1 MTTALSNNLNELDLL
16 LQDLSA
22 ARYSGHVERK
32 ETVTETRSFS
42 SHTEFQDLSESIV
55 PPTPPERTKS
65 SKSSASLGKFL
76 DGPDPA
82 TALHAVE
89 RSRTEK
95 SNTVVTDAGNEES
108 RWEYMGFGIWE
119 NTEGSTS
126 PAPTGLR
133 NGGSDRTNGFGD
145 GAVSPGYNG
154 NGGKSFSSYADSS
167 YHDRSPGGPS
177 GFHNSS
183 SSYMERTIEK
193 TVTQDRLAGTGD
205 RLAGPGT
212 PSSQDRPDRA
222 SIGSGKPDRLSGY
235 QVHTVNASNATQELD
250 ELMTS
255 LNNFKMADRQ
265 VDEPVIPPNL
275 DTMLGN
281 LKEDMDKQG
290 IKTTQKGVCAAC
302 KKPIVGQVITAL
314 GYTWHPEHFTC
325 AHCNQELGTSNFFER
340 DGKPFCE
347 QDYHHLFSPRC
358 GYCAGPIL
366 DKCISALEKT
376 WHPEHFLCSGC
387 GCQLGEEGFHE
398 RGESAYCKTCYF
410 DQFAPKCGGCNT
422 PITENYISSLN
433 QQWHPNCFV
442 CKECNSPFHD
452 GAFFEHE
459 GAPYCETHYH
469 ALRGSLCAGC
479 HKPISGRCITAMFR
493 KFHPEH
499 FVCSFCLKQLNK
511 GTFKEQGDKPYCHE
525 CFDRLFG

>member
-1 MTTALSNNLNELDLL
+1 MTALSNNLNELDVL

-22 ARYSGHVERK
+22 ARYSGHIERR
-32 ETVTETRSFS
+32 ETVIESRTFS
-42 SHTEFQDLSESIV
+42 SHSNYQDGSDTILA
-55 PPTPPERTKS
+55 PRPPERNKN
-65 SKSSASLGKFL
+65 KGGVGKFL
-76 DGPDPA
+76 DGPDPH
-82 TALHAVE
+82 TELHAVE
-89 RSRTEK
+89 RTRTEK
-95 SNTVVTDAGNEES
+95 STRVLTDSGDES
-108 RWEYMGFGIWE
+108 KWEYMGFGIWE
-119 NTEGSTS
+119 NRDGSTS
-126 PAPTGLR
+126 PSGLR
-133 NGGSDRTNGFGD
+133 NSAERTNGFNESG
-145 GAVSPGYNG
+145 VQENKL
-154 NGGKSFSSYADSS
+154 NFQGKSFVEERDIYVDRSAGFNA
-167 YHDRSPGGPS
+167 DRSPGFNNDRSP
-177 GFHNSS
+177 GFNSDRS
-183 SSYMERTIEK
+183 PGFNVERSPGFNTDWSPGFNVERSFK
-193 TVTQDRLAGTGD
+193 TTER
-205 RLAGPGT
+205 
-212 PSSQDRPDRA
+212 S
-222 SIGSGKPDRLSGY
+222 SGY
-235 QVHTVNASNATQELD
+235 QVEQVGASNATQELD
-250 ELMTS
+250 DLMTS
-255 LNNFKMADRQ
+255 LNNFKMADRN
-265 VDEPVIPPNL
+265 VDEPVISPNL

-281 LKEDMDKQG
+281 LQEDMDKQG
-290 IKTTQKGVCAAC
+290 VKTTQKGVCGAC

-358 GYCAGPIL
+358 GFCSGPIL
-366 DKCISALEKT
+366 DKCISALDNT

-387 GCQLGEEGFHE
+387 GHQLGEEGFHE
-398 RGESAYCKTCYF
+398 REDAAYCKTCYF

-442 CKECNSPFHD
+442 CKECNSPFND
-452 GAFFEHE
+452 GAFFEHD
-459 GAPYCETHYH
+459 GFPYCETHYH

>member
-1 MTTALSNNLNELDLL
+1 MTTALSNNLNELDIL

-22 ARYSGHVERK
+22 ARYSGHIERK
-32 ETVTETRSFS
+32 ETVTQSRVYS
-42 SHTEFQDLSESIV
+42 SQIQDEN
-55 PPTPPERTKS
+55 ERTISPRPPDRIKS
-65 SKSSASLGKFL
+65 KPLAQFL
-76 DGPDPA
+76 DAPDPELE
-82 TALHAVE
+82 LHAVE
-89 RSRTEK
+89 RTRTEK
-95 SNTVVTDAGNEES
+95 TSQSMTDNGNDES
-108 RWEYMGFGIWE
+108 KWEYMGFGIWE
-119 NTEGSTS
+119 NRDGSTS
-126 PAPTGLR
+126 PNPTGYR
-133 NGGSDRTNGFGD
+133 NGSL
-145 GAVSPGYNG
+145 
-154 NGGKSFSSYADSS
+154 GGENSFR
-167 YHDRSPGGPS
+167 RSPERQTGYQKY
-177 GFHNSS
+177 
-183 SSYMERTIEK
+183 SYEEK
-193 TVTQDRLAGTGD
+193 TVVKERFNGFPTNNGYQEPAGYLSDRSNGYQEPVADFQNGAKNGYQEKT
-205 RLAGPGT
+205 T
-212 PSSQDRPDRA
+212 
-222 SIGSGKPDRLSGY
+222 SISGYQQETTSTNGYKERNSGY
-235 QVHTVNASNATQELD
+235 QVENASTATQELD

-255 LNNFKMADRQ
+255 LNDFKMADRQ

-281 LKEDMDKQG
+281 LQEDMDKQG
-290 IKTTQKGVCAAC
+290 VKTTQKGICGAC

-325 AHCNQELGTSNFFER
+325 GNCNQELGTSNFFER

-347 QDYHHLFSPRC
+347 QCYHQMFAPRC
-358 GYCAGPIL
+358 AYCQGPIL
-366 DKCISALEKT
+366 DKCISALDNT
-376 WHPEHFLCSGC
+376 WHPECFLCAGC
-387 GCQLGEEGFHE
+387 GSQLGEEGFHE
-398 RGESAYCKTCYF
+398 RGDSAYCKSCYF
-410 DQFAPKCGGCNT
+410 NQFAPKCGGCNT

-442 CKECNSPFHD
+442 CKECNTPFHD

-459 GAPYCETHYH
+459 GHPYCETHYH